1 MSLTII
7 DGVSASGKSIALKE
21 IQKALLEERLNFTK
35 LILTEHLTER
45 FFEDKKPTVSTV
57 SAHVVDILK
66 LVEKIFNIQ
75 KNSRFNGNNKVVT
88 VFIERLFLTLMSREL
103 IEESFFSDNEA
114 LLTGL
119 DIHHVLLVVP
129 DEHFKNRLESTLER
143 RNKHWTHFINGL
155 GGLNSAIDYFKS
167 QQDQMIKANGSLSQ
181 YMKVSLIEVPDVD
194 DIHVKQ
200 IL

>member
-1 MSLTII
+1 MPLTII

-66 LVEKIFNIQ
+66 LVEKIFSIQ

-143 RNKHWTHFINGL
+143 RNKHWTDFINGL
-155 GGLNSAIDYFKS
+155 GGLNSAIYYFKS
-167 QQDQMIKANGSLSQ
+167 QQDQMIKANGSLSK
-181 YMKVSLIEVPDVD
+181 YMRVSLIEIPDVD
-194 DIHVKQ
+194 DIPLKQ